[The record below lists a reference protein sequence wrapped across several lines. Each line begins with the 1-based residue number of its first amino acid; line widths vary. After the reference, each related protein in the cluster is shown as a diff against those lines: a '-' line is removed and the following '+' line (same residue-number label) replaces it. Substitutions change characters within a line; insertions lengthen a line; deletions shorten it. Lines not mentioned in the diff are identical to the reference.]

1 LKRFLSIL
9 SALIFDSSVDRG
21 MPNLP
26 AAPYGPNTRQ
36 LDRAYVQRDD
46 DLIVTKV
53 DPLLKNL
60 HNDPR
65 YVAFLKKL
73 NLPS

>member
-1 LKRFLSIL
+1 MRTRSPGLAFR
-9 SALIFDSSVDRG
+9 
-21 MPNLP
+21 N
-26 AAPYGPNTRQ
+26 GPSEAFER
-36 LDRAYVQRDD
+36 LDRAFGQRDD
-46 DLIVTKV
+46 GLIETKV

-73 NLPS
+73 NLPT